1 MKNSIL
7 LLVLIISFSV
17 YGQMPDKLSKAEKV
31 YGLSKFWQEVNY
43 NFIYLNKVDRK
54 AWEEEYI
61 KLIPEVQESKN
72 DYEYYRLLAKFSA
85 FLKDGHT
92 NIYAYKEIWEQMN
105 DEFTTHKLLLTGIDG
120 KAIIIG
126 INQSKKDE
134 LPLGTEVVKV
144 NGQPTRDYLK
154 SYVAPYIS
162 SSTDYVLEE
171 LAIRSMF
178 NAPIGSQFEVEFK
191 LPNGSKKKLNLTI
204 SDTKMKEELFPIVK
218 KKELLEFKWITRDDI
233 AYVGLNSF
241 TDPAINTLFENIMPE
256 LYKAKKIIIDLRENG
271 GGNSDIGKDILEYLT
286 KDTLL
291 HGSRSQSRMH
301 ISTLKAWGQWTNEA
315 DTLNNAE
322 AKRTYLAYR
331 DELYHQ
337 FPYNADTVNLN
348 KKRIVVPT
356 ALLISMNTASA
367 AEDFLIYADN
377 QEHMIK
383 IGEPSF
389 GSTGQPYHFEMP
401 GGGFARVCT
410 KKDTYA
416 NGKEFVGVGI
426 LPDLEVKKSL
436 IDYLENNDP
445 VLEAAVKYLEKA
457 VIR

>member
-7 LLVLIISFSV
+7 LLLLIMSFSV

-31 YGLSKFWQEVNY
+31 YGLSRFWQEVNY
-43 NFIYLNKVDRK
+43 NFVYLNKVDRK

-61 KLIPEVQESKN
+61 KMIPEVQETKN

-144 NGQPTRDYLK
+144 NGLPTRDYLEH
-154 SYVAPYIS
+154 YVIPYIS
-162 SSTDYVLEE
+162 SSTDYVLKE

-178 NAPIGSQFEVEFK
+178 YAPKGSRFDVEFK
-191 LPNGSKKKLNLTI
+191 LPNASIRKLNLTI
-204 SDTKMKEELFPIVK
+204 SDTKMKEELFPPAE
-218 KKELLEFKWITRDDI
+218 KKELLEFKWITKDDI

-241 TDPAINTLFENIMPE
+241 TDPAIKGLFENILPE

-271 GGNSDIGKDILEYLT
+271 GGSSDIGKDILEYLT
-286 KDTLL
+286 KDSLL
-291 HGSRSQSRMH
+291 YGSRSQSRMH
-301 ISTLKAWGQWTNEA
+301 ISTLKAWGQWTGEA

-337 FPYNADTVNLN
+337 FPYNADTVKLN

-383 IGEPSF
+383 IGEPTF

-416 NGKEFVGVGI
+416 NGKEFVGIGV
-426 LPDLEVKKSL
+426 LPDLEVRKNL
-436 IDYLENNDP
+436 VDFLENNDP
-445 VLEAAVKYLEKA
+445 VLEAAVKYLEK
-457 VIR
+457 R